1 MSGPAVS
8 RRERLRR
15 QTIEEARRIALR
27 QLAEVGTGGISL
39 NAIARE
45 MGMTGPALYRYIPSR
60 EALLTDL
67 VLDAYRDLGDAIW
80 DDLDATAGQDPAS
93 RLRSQAW
100 ALRAW
105 TLANPHRY
113 MLIFGTPVPG
123 YHAPVERTQPAAQRV
138 MEASLALLAEVVPA
152 EWSASTDPLDAE
164 LEAWAA
170 QAGIPPMPGALLRQ
184 ALYGWTRLH
193 GILSLE
199 IEGHFGMGLPDPELL
214 YRAEVEELDRVLMAF
229 IDRADARQEK

>member
-1 MSGPAVS
+1 MSGPSGS
-8 RRERLRR
+8 RRERVRR
-15 QTIEEARRIALR
+15 QTIEEARQIALR
-27 QLAEVGTGGISL
+27 QLAELGAGGISL

-67 VLDAYRDLGDAIW
+67 VLDAYRELGGAVW
-80 DDLDATAGQDPAS
+80 SDLDATAGQDPAA
-93 RLRSQAW
+93 RLNSQAW

-123 YHAPVERTQPAAQRV
+123 YHAPVEQTQPAAQRV
-138 MEASLALLAEVVPA
+138 LEASLVLLAEVVPA
-152 EWSASTDPLDAE
+152 DWAPSSDPFDVE

-170 QAGIPPMPGALLRQ
+170 RAGIPPMPGPLLRQ
-184 ALYGWTRLH
+184 ALVGWTRLH
-193 GILSLE
+193 GVLSLE

-214 YRAEVEELDRVLMAF
+214 YGAEIEELERALTAF
-229 IDRADARQEK
+229 IDQAAARQGN

>member
-1 MSGPAVS
+1 MGSPGIS
-8 RRERLRR
+8 RRERVRQ

-27 QLAEVGTGGISL
+27 QLAEVGAGGISL

-60 EALLTDL
+60 DALLTDL

-80 DDLDATAGQDPAS
+80 DDLDATTGRGPAS

-123 YHAPVERTQPAAQRV
+123 YHAPVDQTQHAAERV
-138 MEASLALLAEVVPA
+138 LEASLVLLAEVAPA
-152 EWSASTDPLDAE
+152 RWAPATDPFDAE

-170 QAGIPPMPGALLRQ
+170 RAGIPPMPAALLRQ
-184 ALYGWTRLH
+184 ALVGWTRLH
-193 GILSLE
+193 GVLSLE
-199 IEGHFGMGLPDPELL
+199 IEGHFGMGLPDPERL
-214 YRAEVEELDRVLMAF
+214 YRAEVEELDRALMAF
-229 IDRADARQEK
+229 IDQADERQEK